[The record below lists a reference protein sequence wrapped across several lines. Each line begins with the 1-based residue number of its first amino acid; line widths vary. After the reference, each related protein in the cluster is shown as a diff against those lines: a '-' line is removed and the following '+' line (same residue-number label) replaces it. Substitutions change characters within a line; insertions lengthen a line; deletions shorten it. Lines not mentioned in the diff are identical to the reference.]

1 MTQHIP
7 PCVEHPVILGI
18 DSSTPTRSVALGHG
32 GELLYHG
39 LERNEAGDHAARL
52 APMVEEALAILRTRG
67 LKLDAIAVGAGPGSY
82 TGLRI
87 SSSLAKGLAM
97 GYGIPLIA
105 ISTLEFMAE
114 GYRATHPDLSPDSRL
129 CPMLD
134 ARRMEV
140 YMASFDASLKRLS
153 EDRPEVLGEVAPF
166 EGFETY
172 SHYLFGSGAPKA
184 EGLWSGANYSIEALE
199 PDARYLLPLAEQ
211 AHLSEEWVD
220 VAYWTPSYL
229 KEYVATIARNKVLGR

>member
-1 MTQHIP
+1 MTQHI
-7 PCVEHPVILGI
+7 HPNIERPLILAI

-32 GELLYHG
+32 DELLYHC
-39 LERNEAGDHAARL
+39 LENNDAGDHAARL
-52 APMVEEALAILRTRG
+52 APMVEVALTIMRQRG
-67 LKLDAIAVGAGPGSY
+67 LHLDAVAVGAGPGSY

-87 SSSLAKGLAM
+87 SSSLAKGIAM

-114 GYRATHPDLSPDSRL
+114 GYRATHTELPPNSRL

-140 YMASFDASLKRLS
+140 YTALFDTSLTRLID
-153 EDRPEVLGEVAPF
+153 DRPLVLDEVAPF
-166 EGFETY
+166 EDFGQY
-172 SHYLFGSGAPKA
+172 PHYLFGSGAPKTL
-184 EGLWSGANYSIEALE
+184 GLWAGETYHIDTLE
-199 PDARYLLPLAEQ
+199 PDAQYILPLALQ
-211 AHLSEEWVD
+211 AHLSGQWVD